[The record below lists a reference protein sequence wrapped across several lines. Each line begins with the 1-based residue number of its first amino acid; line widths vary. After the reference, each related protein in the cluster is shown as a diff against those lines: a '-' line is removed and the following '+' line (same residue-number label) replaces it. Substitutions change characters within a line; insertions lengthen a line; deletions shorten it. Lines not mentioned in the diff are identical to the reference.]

1 MEIFKYT
8 ADMELENMRID
19 RYLKKLCKDE
29 PALRIYKALKN
40 GDVRINGK
48 KVKENYRISLNDV
61 ITVRYLNTSERK
73 WKIEKGINAD
83 FTEYKKRIIF
93 ENEDFFIVNK
103 PGNIPM
109 HKGTG
114 HEYGISEIYKN
125 IFENENINFANRI
138 DLETSGLV
146 IGCKTKR
153 YLRYISEKIRNN
165 EIIKRYI
172 AVVHGTVIKDSFSV
186 DNYLKTVENGVKVSD
201 AQDKESKRAVTHFK
215 KAGDINLE
223 LAYDRYTV
231 LDVELITGRKHQIRV
246 QLSNVGYPIIGD
258 KKYGIGDGSEKFY
271 LCCYRIAFDSYNFS
285 IIDEIF
291 K

>member
-1 MEIFKYT
+1 MEIFEYT

-61 ITVRYLNTSERK
+61 ITVRYLNISEKK

-215 KAGDINLE
+215 KAGDINPE
-223 LAYDRYTV
+223 LAYDSHTV

-271 LCCYRIAFDSYNFS
+271 LCCYGLAFDSYNFS